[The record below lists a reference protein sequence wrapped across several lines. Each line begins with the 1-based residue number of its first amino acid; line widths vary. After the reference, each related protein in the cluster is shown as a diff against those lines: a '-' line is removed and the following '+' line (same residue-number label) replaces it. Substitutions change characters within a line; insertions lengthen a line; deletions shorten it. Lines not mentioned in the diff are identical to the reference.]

1 MCPVRTSGLSTVYVY
16 DAFGQI
22 ASEYTLSTGETPPCQ
37 TCYLSWDHLGSTR
50 LVTDQAAN
58 IVTRHDYLPFGEEI
72 PAGVAGRD
80 TTFSAS
86 DFVNQKFTAKERD
99 QETGLDYFGARYFS
113 GAQGRF
119 TSPDPITTLKLED
132 PQRWN
137 KYAYGRGNPLGTS
150 GTERYGTK

>member
-1 MCPVRTSGLSTVYVY
+1 
-16 DAFGQI
+16 
-22 ASEYTLSTGETPPCQ
+22 
-37 TCYLSWDHLGSTR
+37 
-50 LVTDQAAN
+50 
-58 IVTRHDYLPFGEEI
+58 PFGEEI

-119 TSPDPITTLKLED
+119 TSPDPGPYVWSD
-132 PQRWN
+132 PQTLNR
-137 KYAYGRGNPLGTS
+137 YAYTRNNPLTFIDPTGKYFVVAAHDQKFYQKALTDLYRRPGGRELVNS
-150 GTERYGTK
+150 LASSDRPILLDRRS